1 MNKLEIKNL
10 TKIYGK
16 KRANDG
22 ITVTLE
28 NGVYG
33 LLGPNGVGKTT
44 LMKQITTL
52 IKPDKGEILYNGKDI
67 FNMDDKYRNIIGY
80 LPQEFGVY
88 KNFTA
93 KQFLQYVGALK
104 GMSGKNLNSKVN
116 ELLELVGLYDVR
128 NKSIGKFSGGMKRRV
143 GIAQV
148 LLNDPKII
156 VLDEPTA
163 GLDPQERNRF
173 RNLIAKISRDK
184 IIILSTHIISD
195 IESVAKE
202 TIMVKEGKLLMKG
215 THREIL
221 SDMGMELEWAEDGE
235 ICLQKFQESPE
246 GYYDAILMDIRMPR
260 MTGYDATKAI
270 RSLERS
276 DASVIPIIAMTA
288 DAFSEDI
295 EKCLECQM
303 NAHIAKPI
311 DIKELTRLLKKYLI

>member
-33 LLGPNGVGKTT
+33 LLGPNGAGKTT

-104 GMSGKNLNSKVN
+104 GMSGKNLNFKVN

-163 GLDPQERNRF
+163 GLDPQERTRF

-202 TIMVKEGKLLMKG
+202 TIMIKEGKLLMKG

-221 SDMGMELEWAEDGE
+221 SDMNNKVYNIRVNNEEE
-235 ICLQKFQESPE
+235 INRIQEKYKVISIQS
-246 GYYDAILMDIRMPR
+246 DVDSTILRVVSDT
-260 MTGYDATKAI
+260 MT
-270 RSLERS
+270 
-276 DASVIPIIAMTA
+276 
-288 DAFSEDI
+288 
-295 EKCLECQM
+295 
-303 NAHIAKPI
+303 
-311 DIKELTRLLKKYLI
+311 KELNVESTSARFEDVYMFYFDLENAKEV

>member
-10 TKIYGK
+10 TKVYGK
-16 KRANDG
+16 KKANDG

-33 LLGPNGVGKTT
+33 LLGPNGAGKTT
-44 LMKQITTL
+44 LMKQVTTL
-52 IKPDKGEILYNGKDI
+52 VKPDDGLICYNGKNI
-67 FNMDDKYRNIIGY
+67 FDMGDEYRDIIGY

-93 KQFLQYVGALK
+93 KQFLEYVGALK
-104 GMSGKNLNSKVN
+104 GLKSKELKSKID
-116 ELLELVGLYDVR
+116 ELLELVGLYEVR
-128 NKSIGKFSGGMKRRV
+128 NKAVGKFSGGMKRRV

-163 GLDPQERNRF
+163 GLDPQERTRF

-202 TIMVKEGKLLMKG
+202 TIMVKNGKLLMKG
-215 THREIL
+215 THKEIL
-221 SDMGMELEWAEDGE
+221 SDMANKVYSISVKDESEVDRIQSQYKVVSIQRDVDSTVLRVVSSEIPKEANIQAEPARFEDVYMFYFDLE
-235 ICLQKFQESPE
+235 
-246 GYYDAILMDIRMPR
+246 DA
-260 MTGYDATKAI
+260 
-270 RSLERS
+270 
-276 DASVIPIIAMTA
+276 
-288 DAFSEDI
+288 
-295 EKCLECQM
+295 
-303 NAHIAKPI
+303 
-311 DIKELTRLLKKYLI
+311 KEV

>member
-33 LLGPNGVGKTT
+33 LLGPNGAGKTT

-116 ELLELVGLYDVR
+116 ELLELVGLYNVR

-148 LLNDPKII
+148 LLNDPKVI

-163 GLDPQERNRF
+163 GLDPQERTRF

-221 SDMGMELEWAEDGE
+221 SDMNNKVYNIRVNNEEE
-235 ICLQKFQESPE
+235 INRIQEKYKVISIQS
-246 GYYDAILMDIRMPR
+246 DVDSTILRVVSDTMP
-260 MTGYDATKAI
+260 
-270 RSLERS
+270 
-276 DASVIPIIAMTA
+276 
-288 DAFSEDI
+288 
-295 EKCLECQM
+295 
-303 NAHIAKPI
+303 
-311 DIKELTRLLKKYLI
+311 KELNVESTSARFEDVYMFYFDLENAKEV

>member
-33 LLGPNGVGKTT
+33 LLGPNGAGKTT

-104 GMSGKNLNSKVN
+104 GMSEKNLNSKVN

-163 GLDPQERNRF
+163 GLDPQERTRF

-202 TIMVKEGKLLMKG
+202 TIMIKEGKLLMKG

-221 SDMGMELEWAEDGE
+221 SDMNNKVYNIRVNNEEEINRIQEKYKVISIQSDVDSTILREVSDTMPKDLNVESTSARFEDVYMFYFDLE
-235 ICLQKFQESPE
+235 
-246 GYYDAILMDIRMPR
+246 
-260 MTGYDATKAI
+260 
-270 RSLERS
+270 
-276 DASVIPIIAMTA
+276 
-288 DAFSEDI
+288 
-295 EKCLECQM
+295 
-303 NAHIAKPI
+303 NA
-311 DIKELTRLLKKYLI
+311 KEV

>member
-221 SDMGMELEWAEDGE
+221 SDMNNKVYNISVNNEEE
-235 ICLQKFQESPE
+235 INRIQEKYKVISIQS
-246 GYYDAILMDIRMPR
+246 DVDSTILRVVSDTMP
-260 MTGYDATKAI
+260 
-270 RSLERS
+270 
-276 DASVIPIIAMTA
+276 
-288 DAFSEDI
+288 
-295 EKCLECQM
+295 
-303 NAHIAKPI
+303 
-311 DIKELTRLLKKYLI
+311 KELNVESTSARFEDVYMFYFDLENAKEV

>member
-10 TKIYGK
+10 SKIYGK
-16 KRANDG
+16 KAVNDK
-22 ITVTLE
+22 ITITLE

-33 LLGPNGVGKTT
+33 LLGPNGAGKST

-52 IKPDKGEILYNGKDI
+52 IKPDCGQILYNGKDV
-67 FNMDDKYRNIIGY
+67 FKMDDDYRNILGY

-93 KQFLQYVGALK
+93 KQFLQYIGALK
-104 GMSGKNLNSKVN
+104 GLKGNDLNSRID

-128 NKSIGKFSGGMKRRV
+128 NKTIGKFSGGMKRRV

-163 GLDPQERNRF
+163 GLDPQERARF

-202 TIMVKEGKLLMKG
+202 TIMIKNGKLLVKG

-221 SDMGMELEWAEDGE
+221 NYMENKVYNIKVKNECEIDKIQSKYKVISIQSDVDSIVLRIVADNIPTETNTQPVQAKFEDVYMFYFDLED
-235 ICLQKFQESPE
+235 
-246 GYYDAILMDIRMPR
+246 
-260 MTGYDATKAI
+260 
-270 RSLERS
+270 
-276 DASVIPIIAMTA
+276 
-288 DAFSEDI
+288 
-295 EKCLECQM
+295 
-303 NAHIAKPI
+303 
-311 DIKELTRLLKKYLI
+311 TREV

>member
-16 KRANDG
+16 KRANNG

-33 LLGPNGVGKTT
+33 LLGPNGAGKTT

-163 GLDPQERNRF
+163 GLDPQERTRF

-221 SDMGMELEWAEDGE
+221 SDMNNKVYNISVNNEEE
-235 ICLQKFQESPE
+235 INRIQEKYKVISIQS
-246 GYYDAILMDIRMPR
+246 DVDSTILRVVSDTMP
-260 MTGYDATKAI
+260 
-270 RSLERS
+270 
-276 DASVIPIIAMTA
+276 
-288 DAFSEDI
+288 
-295 EKCLECQM
+295 
-303 NAHIAKPI
+303 
-311 DIKELTRLLKKYLI
+311 KELNVESTSARFEDVYMFYFNLENAKEV

>member
-1 MNKLEIKNL
+1 MNKLEIENL
-10 TKIYGK
+10 SKIYGK
-16 KRANDG
+16 KVANDK

-33 LLGPNGVGKTT
+33 LLGPNGAGKST

-52 IKPDKGEILYNGKDI
+52 IKPDEGQILYNGEDI
-67 FNMDDKYRNIIGY
+67 FKMDADYRNILGY

-93 KQFLQYVGALK
+93 KEFLQYIGALK
-104 GMSGKNLNSKVN
+104 GLRGKYLNSKIG
-116 ELLELVGLYDVR
+116 ELLDLVGLYDVR

-163 GLDPQERNRF
+163 GLDPQERARF
-173 RNLIAKISRDK
+173 RSLIAKMSRDK

-202 TIMVKEGKLLMKG
+202 TIMIKDGKLLMKG
-215 THREIL
+215 THKDIL
-221 SDMGMELEWAEDGE
+221 SNMENKVYNVQVKNECEVD
-235 ICLQKFQESPE
+235 
-246 GYYDAILMDIRMPR
+246 DIQSK
-260 MTGYDATKAI
+260 YKVVSI
-270 RSLERS
+270 QS
-276 DASVIPIIAMTA
+276 DIDSVVLRIV
-288 DAFSEDI
+288 SEDI
-295 EKCLECQM
+295 PSEDNIQPVQAKFEDVYMFYFDLED
-303 NAHIAKPI
+303 AR
-311 DIKELTRLLKKYLI
+311 EV